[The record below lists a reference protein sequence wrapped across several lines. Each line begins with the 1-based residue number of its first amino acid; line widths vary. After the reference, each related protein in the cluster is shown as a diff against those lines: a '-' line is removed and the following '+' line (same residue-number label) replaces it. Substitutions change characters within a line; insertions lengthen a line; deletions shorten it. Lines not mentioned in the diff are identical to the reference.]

1 MGIIKRM
8 ALEKKES
15 LEIAKRTEKLFL
27 SGKFTYESALRKAKE
42 EFEKATK
49 NPDQSVPSSITKN
62 SSKL

>member
-27 SGKFTYESALRKAKE
+27 NGKFTYESALRRVKE
-42 EFEKATK
+42 EFEKAIKDT
-49 NPDQSVPSSITKN
+49 DQSSPR
-62 SSKL
+62 